1 MFAPEKGTAME
12 IIPVRTRKIHPP
24 KDDIRDIFEHSFPKL
39 LERDIVVIT
48 SKIIAIAQGRC
59 VPFDEV
65 DEEAQ
70 LIHNEA
76 DAILSTM
83 IYQGKPLTLTL
94 KDHVLIPSAGIDR
107 SNGNN
112 YFILWPHQPQ
122 KEARE
127 LCTFLKQQHQLK
139 QLAVIITDSRPLPMR
154 KGTLGISI
162 GFYGLEPYRSY
173 FGQSD
178 VFGQPLQMT
187 RANIVDALAAIAVM
201 GMGEGAEQTPI
212 VILRD
217 PIGVEFTDRETYH
230 KLFMPADEDI
240 YRPLIDCV
248 QNSRHHAI
256 D

>member
-1 MFAPEKGTAME
+1 ME
-12 IIPVRTRKIHPP
+12 IIPVRTRKILPP
-24 KDDIRDIFEHSFPKL
+24 KDDIRDIFEYSFPKL

-59 VPFDEV
+59 VPFAEV
-65 DEEAQ
+65 DDPAQ
-70 LIHNEA
+70 LIRSEA
-76 DAILSTM
+76 DSILSTM
-83 IYQGKPLTLTL
+83 IYHDKPLTLTL
-94 KDHVLIPSAGIDR
+94 KDHVLIPSAGIDQ

-112 YFILWPHQPQ
+112 YFILWPHQPHV
-122 KEARE
+122 EAKE
-127 LCTFLKQQHQLK
+127 LCLFLKRQHQLE

-201 GMGEGAEQTPI
+201 SMGEGDEQTPI

-217 PIGVEFTDRETYH
+217 PIGVEFTDKETYR
-230 KLFMPADEDI
+230 KLFMPAEEDI
-240 YRPLIDCV
+240 YRPLIDCL
-248 QNSRHHAI
+248 QNTRGHAI